1 MLAHCPPTAFL
12 TVPDAKPALAFYRD
26 TLGLPLIHQDNFAL
40 VFDVDSLQ
48 LRISIFP
55 DFHPQPFT
63 VLGWQVEGAIAISA
77 SLKRA
82 GIAFER
88 FPGLTQDEH
97 DLWQSPG
104 GALVAWFKDPFGN
117 LLSITQ
123 SPATPTANSSS

>member
-1 MLAHCPPTAFL
+1 MLADCPPTAFL
-12 TVPDAKPALAFYRD
+12 TAPDAKPALAFYRD

-40 VFDVDSLQ
+40 VFEAHGLQ

-63 VLGWQVEGAIAISA
+63 VLGWQVEDAISV
-77 SLKRA
+77 SGKLKQA
-82 GIAFER
+82 GITFER

-97 DLWQSPG
+97 DLWKSPA
-104 GALVAWFKDPFGN
+104 GACIGWFKDPFGN

-123 SPATPTANSSS
+123 PPATPAAKSSS